1 MAVKPPPNT
10 RALQTWTRFWQRY
23 NGTIPDNL
31 HDYNR
36 KVGPALRQVT
46 KQIGRDGP
54 VPKSLLGKVPPLA
67 AEASAGEEVGATA
80 VARGA
85 ARKVVAIPA
94 ALGTLLVF
102 IVFWVLYHAWKITF
116 GAIFSYIG
124 AQGIDFDKSFIHV
137 HIKPF
142 AFVANINRGIEN
154 NLSAGLAFSE
164 RAFVTTV
171 NTFIE
176 PLLLLVGTVLA
187 IGYAL
192 YYLGRSAEHAI
203 AHRIPKTV
211 TETIVKPV
219 QRIARGA
226 LTALTNRVTALE
238 HTVHQIRPQVNYI
251 TRLVVDVPKSLR
263 LRVGRIETRLR
274 KDEHDIAQ
282 LQKKVGVAGM
292 AGIFGAVLVKLGLDW
307 LRCRNVSRLGRGIC
321 RMNPNLLRYLLGA
334 SFEAFAVLDLCA
346 LIKAEVA
353 LAEWFQPLMMELV
366 DVDEWLI
373 KNCGYTKAPDLTL
386 PPLTLPAGSYG
397 IALNAERDYLVGLA
411 G

>member
-1 MAVKPPPNT
+1 MAPTAPPKT
-10 RALQTWTRFWQRY
+10 RALQTWSRFWQRY
-23 NGTIPDNL
+23 NGEIPGDL

-36 KVGPALRQVT
+36 KVGPAVRQVT

-54 VPKSLLGKVPPLA
+54 VPKSLLGKVPKLA

-142 AFVANINRGIEN
+142 SFVANINRRIEN

-164 RAFVTTV
+164 RAFVATV

-176 PLLLLVGTVLA
+176 PILLLVGTVLA

-203 AHRIPKTV
+203 THRIPKNV

-226 LTALTNRVTALE
+226 LTSLSNRVTALE
-238 HTVHQIRPQVNYI
+238 HTVHSLRPKVTYI
-251 TRLVVDVPKSLR
+251 TKIALYTPKTIRLR
-263 LRVGRIETRLR
+263 LGRIETRLR

-282 LQKKVGVAGM
+282 LQRKVSVAGL
-292 AGIFGAVLVKLGLDW
+292 AGLFGAVLVKTGFDW
-307 LRCRNVSRLGRGIC
+307 LRCRNVRKAGKALCGAPSHLLDDFLALLADFTILTNIC
-321 RMNPNLLRYLLGA
+321 TVIPWLEDAAALIAVPLVGVLTDATAGLCPGSIGA
-334 SFEAFAVLDLCA
+334 SAA
-346 LIKAEVA
+346 L
-353 LAEWFQPLMMELV
+353 Q
-366 DVDEWLI
+366 
-373 KNCGYTKAPDLTL
+373 GPDPTL
-386 PPLTLPAGSYG
+386 PPLLVPA
-397 IALNAERDYLVGLA
+397 ALEV
-411 G
+411 